1 MMTTSNF
8 VLLHASLPDVA
19 KLVAATVQ
27 VREAVSAFPGT
38 SVVTS

>member
-1 MMTTSNF
+1 MVTTTSNF
-8 VLLHASLPDVA
+8 VLDASLPDVA